1 MKKILNWFYS
11 ILGVETD
18 DDEEEIN
25 VPLKKNDDF
34 VEVDKQQTKVQKKK
48 EFTQP
53 QSNDLTV
60 IVLSPSSFEE
70 AKKAVDFLK
79 SQKPVVANFEE
90 VDRSISGRFIDFVSG
105 AIYAMDGRAEKI
117 SQYVVFFAPPN
128 VFISAE
134 QKNEYANDPIFT
146 KKPFE
151 E

>member
-1 MKKILNWFYS
+1 MKRILNWFYNL
-11 ILGVETD
+11 LGVETE
-18 DDEEEIN
+18 DEENENIPIKKSDELIEI
-25 VPLKKNDDF
+25 
-34 VEVDKQQTKVQKKK
+34 DKQPKIQKKK
-48 EFTQP
+48 DNFQA

-60 IVLSPSSFEE
+60 VVMCPSSFEE

-79 SQKPVVANFEE
+79 NQKPVVANFEE

-151 E
+151 D